1 MIKAVIFDLDGLM
14 VDSEPVHFKA
24 YEKVL
29 HELGVTL
36 SEDDYA
42 KRYIGI
48 ADRETAQDMVKR
60 YKLPI
65 SFEELLRRKALL
77 FAQLL
82 PGNVVPKNGL
92 FGLLHDL
99 RTHEYKTAVASGA
112 MLPDIKQIIASLNLQ
127 ESFDALCSADSV
139 KQGKPAPD
147 LFLFAAQQI
156 GVLPQNCLVLEDA
169 PVGVQAAQSA
179 GMKCYAIPSRETQGR
194 DFSKAIKVLTSLSEV
209 FNEIKQEK

>member
-29 HELGVTL
+29 SRLGVTL
-36 SEDDYA
+36 LESDYA
-42 KRYIGI
+42 ARYVGI
-48 ADRETAQDMVKR
+48 SDHDAAQDMVKR
-60 YKLPI
+60 YNLPI
-65 SFEELLRRKALL
+65 SVEELLKRKAQV
-77 FAQLL
+77 FAQIL
-82 PGNVVPKNGL
+82 PGNVVPKKGL
-92 FGLLHDL
+92 FDLLHDL
-99 RTHEYKTAVASGA
+99 RTHGYKTAVASGA
-112 MLPDIKQIIASLNLQ
+112 MLPDIKQIIASLNLLD
-127 ESFDALCSADSV
+127 SFDALCSADAV

-156 GVLPQNCLVLEDA
+156 GVLPENCLVLEDA

-194 DFSKAIKVLTSLSEV
+194 DFSKATKVLTSLSEV
-209 FNEIKQEK
+209 FNELKQEK